1 LQADEWGACET
12 AAADLEHRLQSGDY
26 VIVKGSRG
34 VKLDILARKL
44 KESLA
49 LV

>member
-1 LQADEWGACET
+1 
-12 AAADLEHRLQSGDY
+12 
-26 VIVKGSRG
+26 VVVKGSRG
-34 VKLDILARKL
+34 VKLETLTRKL

>member
-1 LQADEWGACET
+1 VLF
-12 AAADLEHRLQSGDY
+12 RS

-34 VKLDILARKL
+34 VKLDTLARKL